1 MYGARPVLNGS
12 ETVHTPYL
20 FSLVLTGTCSRC
32 EYTAVEKL
40 GVS

>member
-1 MYGARPVLNGS
+1 MDLKPCIHRI
-12 ETVHTPYL
+12 
-20 FSLVLTGTCSRC
+20 SLVLTGTCSRY